1 MTLSVW
7 PGPGAQIQQCLH
19 ATSSCCPGLGD
30 HGDSSMLTALLQQ
43 CPLSGTGGLSLQE
56 VTRPLGAATQPQA
69 VCGESLKDEQGLSH
83 TGKQRGRRERGGS
96 SGQSC
101 RPHSISQAG
110 SGGSRRHRVEQGR
123 KQGDQES
130 PELEETSRT
139 HTIPLQRGPWRPG
152 DSTCVHEARARRGWD
167 ENPGLWLPPW
177 ALLTPDSAPPPSGK
191 TRRVKGEKV
200 KVLVARSCPTLWD
213 TMVCSPPGPSVHGIL
228 QARILEWG
236 PFSRESYR
244 PRH

>member
-1 MTLSVW
+1 MECASTFLPQGTCDNLKNGSTWELWWGGGGGECDQRGPALKGLSVW

-30 HGDSSMLTALLQQ
+30 HGDSSVLTALLQQ

-96 SGQSC
+96 CG
-101 RPHSISQAG
+101 PHSTSQAG
-110 SGGSRRHRVEQGR
+110 SGGSGRHRVEQGR

-130 PELEETSRT
+130 PELEETSRAHPSRCREAHGGLET
-139 HTIPLQRGPWRPG
+139 APVYMEPEPG
-152 DSTCVHEARARRGWD
+152 EAGMRTQVYGSH
-167 ENPGLWLPPW
+167 PGL
-177 ALLTPDSAPPPSGK
+177 S
-191 TRRVKGEKV
+191 
-200 KVLVARSCPTLWD
+200 
-213 TMVCSPPGPSVHGIL
+213 
-228 QARILEWG
+228 
-236 PFSRESYR
+236 
-244 PRH
+244 